1 DHDKLVSRERIER
14 MARRRRAIEP
24 RERESECDCQ
34 DRLPPPHTRCA
45 PMAEKFTLWRHC
57 GPASRIETGILAKTA
72 RLTTDLRL
80 RPGWRSGGRS
90 PISAPSNFRTCRA
103 RVAWAEPPEEH
114 THGRTETKNIAIEAG
129 HAAFR

>member
-1 DHDKLVSRERIER
+1 
-14 MARRRRAIEP
+14 
-24 RERESECDCQ
+24 
-34 DRLPPPHTRCA
+34 
-45 PMAEKFTLWRHC
+45 MAEKFTLWRHC